1 MSAYH
6 LQNCP
11 NCGAEQDLMLQEPR
25 VEQEV
30 RFCSNCQHP
39 LVLVAGKYLLEQ
51 QIAEGGFGLIF
62 RARHI
67 RLDFDALRVIKFIRK
82 EMFAQRSIA
91 ERFAREVQVTTY
103 LSQRNPHIVRIFD
116 DFGQIPK
123 IGHYY
128 VMEYLEGDNLA
139 ERLDRVE
146 RLPVTEALSIFRQLC
161 SALDEAHK
169 MQVVHRDVKP
179 ENIFL
184 VRRAG
189 EENFLKLIDFGI
201 AKPLEG
207 MAKTLTQGA
216 LGTPEYM
223 PPEQCDSSGVD
234 HRADIYAACVILY
247 EMLTGHTPFRRPND
261 TEARSAMHILVAKLT
276 EAPLSLCEM
285 HPDLRFSREFE
296 QFIFKGIARKPVE
309 RWQSIAQMLEA
320 LEAME
325 AEHKIVIAGDIEL
338 PYNAHQQ
345 TAYVKAVS
353 PEEFEINLPKREDKK
368 TTPQPKPF
376 ERLPTGQLDSSSI
389 TLMEPD
395 EEVGDLTT
403 QHEAISSP
411 QNATPV
417 REARPPLFADTMIN
431 ETLSPLHQATVQEPS
446 LRLGPS
452 NGQTVEGALWQ
463 ETPHQRTDAVP
474 VVIPPSLVS
483 TLPTAQAIS
492 LSPIKVERAKEPRT
506 SPQPEVM
513 HSLESPLSQEQR
525 HAIHALAPQFATEA
539 PSALQPAPPSGSLLR
554 SPHAAPAKKPASV
567 VETVRISQPSEET
580 KTRSVP
586 FFVMGI
592 FAVLLGLLGILVL
605 LFFFPPQ
612 PVALQP
618 QRVQDHDPDALL
630 PPLQNSPPTPRR
642 STESKALATVI
653 SPPPTKPETR
663 TSEVVPEVRPTLRPV
678 VRSRRRVTPRHR
690 PPQLTQTTTPMKT
703 QDAASTPGCGT
714 DGADFQWMRINLS
727 YDSPKVGSVE
737 QLAPIRHPA
746 IQRFSQHSFCVRFPK
761 SGRGIRLDL
770 KGKAGRLHGCI
781 LNLTRFQR
789 QRTIRLKH
797 MELGDFEEPD
807 HYCN

>member
-67 RLDFDALRVIKFIRK
+67 RLDFDALRVVKFIRK

-146 RLPVTEALSIFRQLC
+146 RLPMAEALSIFRQLC

-189 EENFLKLIDFGI
+189 EDNFLKLIDFGI

-285 HPDLRFSREFE
+285 HPDLRLSREFE
-296 QFIFKGIARKPVE
+296 QFIFKGIARKPID
-309 RWQSIAQMLEA
+309 RWQSMTQMLEA
-320 LEAME
+320 LDSME
-325 AEHKIVIAGDIEL
+325 VESKLVIAGDVEL

-353 PEEFEINLPKREDKK
+353 PEEFEINLPKREEKK

-376 ERLPTGQLDSSSI
+376 ERLPTGQLDASSI

-395 EEVGDLTT
+395 EDVGDLTT

-411 QNATPV
+411 QNVTPA
-417 REARPPLFADTMIN
+417 RETRPPLFADTMIN
-431 ETLSPLHQATVQEPS
+431 ETLSPLHQATVQESS

-474 VVIPPSLVS
+474 VIIPPSLVS

-492 LSPIKVERAKEPRT
+492 LSPVKVERAKEPRS
-506 SPQPEVM
+506 SPPQEVM
-513 HSLESPLSQEQR
+513 HSLEAPLSKEQR
-525 HAIHALAPQFATEA
+525 HAIHALAPQFATE
-539 PSALQPAPPSGSLLR
+539 PSSALQPAPPSGSLLR
-554 SPHAAPAKKPASV
+554 SPRAAPMSKPASAI
-567 VETVRISQPSEET
+567 ETVQIAQSIEET
-580 KTRSVP
+580 NTRSMP
-586 FFVMGI
+586 FFVVALLAI
-592 FAVLLGLLGILVL
+592 LLGLLGILVL
-605 LFFFPPQ
+605 LYFFPLQ
-612 PVALQP
+612 PAALQP
-618 QRVQDHDPDALL
+618 QRAQAHNPDASL
-630 PPLQNSPPTPRR
+630 PPPQTSPPTPRR
-642 STESKALATVI
+642 PTESKALTTVV
-653 SPPPTKPETR
+653 SPHPTKPEVR
-663 TSEVVPEVRPTLRPV
+663 PALLVPEVRSTPRP
-678 VRSRRRVTPRHR
+678 VRSRRRSVARRR

-714 DGADFQWMRINLS
+714 DGADFQWMLIRVS
-727 YDSPKVGSVE
+727 YDAPKVGSVE
-737 QLAPIRHPA
+737 QLVPPRHPT
-746 IQRFSQHSFCVRFPK
+746 IQHFSQRSFCVRFPK
-761 SGRGIRLDL
+761 GGGGFRLEL
-770 KGKAGRLHGCI
+770 KGKAGRLHTCI
-781 LNLTRFQR
+781 LNLTKFQR
-789 QRTIRLKH
+789 QRTIRLRH
-797 MELGDFEEPD
+797 MEVGDFEEPD
-807 HYCN
+807 NYCN